1 MAINPT
7 ANFMPEFRSYA
18 ALYREALNTNSPVYE
33 FLCLFKIIE
42 SLRGRRIRLARDAKK
57 TNATYTPPDEIL
69 PSTTAE
75 IKAWL
80 EALFYIRRE
89 FDLSTLES
97 AVPSDLRGRSG
108 ADVFENVLNPLRIN
122 VAHALFGS
130 GGELPL
136 SSDDLLHTHKV
147 TRRLLI
153 TKCLVRRM
161 LKNDFPNDFL
171 NHLPG

>member
-1 MAINPT
+1 
-7 ANFMPEFRSYA
+7 MPEFRSYA

-42 SLRGRRIRLARDAKK
+42 SLRGRRIRFARDAKK
-57 TNATYTPPDEIL
+57 TNANYIPPTEVL
-69 PSTTAE
+69 PGNTGE

-89 FDLSTLES
+89 FDLSTFES
-97 AVPSDLRGRSG
+97 AVPPDLRGRTA
-108 ADVFENVLNPLRIN
+108 ADVIENVLKPLRVN

-130 GGELPL
+130 RGELPL
-136 SSDDLLHTHKV
+136 SSDDLLHTHKL
-147 TRRLLI
+147 THRLLV